1 MLHFDLPHKVDR
13 ALVKELCRR
22 SQRQDKV
29 INITKTVRD
38 ASVVVEHKR
47 YVDDPPSAIEQYH
60 VSEDAPAARA
70 ESSKTKRHDEKR
82 AT

>member
-1 MLHFDLPHKVDR
+1 MLHFDLPHKVDC

-29 INITKTVRD
+29 INITRTVRD

-47 YVDDPPSAIEQYH
+47 YVDDPPGAIKRH
-60 VSEDAPAARA
+60 RVTEDAPAPRA

-82 AT
+82 VT

>member
-29 INITKTVRD
+29 INITRTVRD

-47 YVDDPPSAIEQYH
+47 YVDDPPSAIERHH
-60 VSEDAPAARA
+60 VTEDALCHEPRAARPN
-70 ESSKTKRHDEKR
+70 
-82 AT
+82 ATTRSA

>member
-1 MLHFDLPHKVDR
+1 MLHFDLPHKVDC

-29 INITKTVRD
+29 INITKTVRE

-47 YVDDPPSAIEQYH
+47 YVDDPPSAIERHH
-60 VSEDAPAARA
+60 VPAPRA

-82 AT
+82 VT

>member
-1 MLHFDLPHKVDR
+1 MPHFDLPHKVDR

-29 INITKTVRD
+29 INITKTVRE

-47 YVDDPPSAIEQYH
+47 YVDDPPSEIERHH
-60 VSEDAPAARA
+60 VTEDAPAARA

-82 AT
+82 VT